1 MSGILF
7 NKNGIPEE
15 LKRLNNWVCWGKTGI
30 QDGKK
35 KMPWNPE
42 TGTAAK
48 AGVPDTWTS
57 FEKAAAAVD
66 RGQYAGVGFEFSP
79 ETGIAGIDFDHCRN
93 AKTGEIIP
101 EALEWLQQLGS
112 YTEVSQSG
120 TGFHVFIK
128 GKLSPGARNKF
139 QLSEWGV
146 GFDGTVDEH
155 GKPSVPGIEI
165 YNERRYFALTGNQ
178 FSNDNV
184 IVAAQEALDG
194 LFTYLSQL
202 YEKKSKQPRTVSS
215 QPALLPA
222 ASPALSDAEIVE
234 RAGRAKNGAIF
245 SQLYNGDISRYNGDH
260 SRADQALCN
269 ILAFYTRD
277 PAQIDAVFR
286 SSGLMRDKW
295 DELHGKETYGR
306 ITVNKAL
313 ERVMA
318 AGSSEKAFTPL
329 NWDGTPETDVA
340 ACELLPPTEFVESLS
355 REDLLNPDKVRPVFE
370 LPAEN
375 RAAYIAEIETRVKR
389 EKLWNPWQQLAKALK
404 TQQAEQLRA
413 EKAKSL
419 PAWAY
424 LDGFGAVRINEPDF
438 IQIFTG
444 RYTLVCE
451 NGIIYGMDGQIED
464 RDIRQLIQREIAGY
478 ITSDLAA
485 KTDKLLKALKNDRN
499 GTLPPPQLDRI
510 HLQNGTLML
519 KERVLKPEKEFARNR
534 LPVSYDPSAKCP
546 RWLKFLE
553 NLLEPDDIRTLQEF
567 IGYLLIPTNKAQV
580 SLFICGKGGEGKSIV
595 IKIVS
600 ALFGT
605 SCLPGKLKNIQER
618 FGLSGLE
625 GKLVFVDDDIT
636 SEAFRATDVLK
647 EVITANK
654 PVNIERKGVDSY
666 AGTVY
671 ARFLCCGN
679 NFASALYDNSDGFF
693 RRQMLLLTRPGSQV
707 ENPDRELADKLIEEL
722 PGILNWAL
730 DGLERLRWN
739 GWNFTVSARSRE
751 ALEEQRR
758 ESCNVISFM
767 ESDFVR
773 WGEDLQVFSK
783 DAYNAYVHWCDLN
796 CEDYVKQRTFTKY
809 LREHYK
815 GKAEYSENI
824 AIQKIRARGFRGFA
838 CPEKWTAAS
847 GDGFC
852 RG

>member
-1 MSGILF
+1 MF

-48 AGVPDTWTS
+48 AGVSDTWTS

-79 ETGIAGIDFDHCRN
+79 ETGITGIDFDHCMN
-93 AKTGEIIP
+93 PKTGEIIP
-101 EALEWLQQLGS
+101 ETLEWLQQLGS
-112 YTEVSQSG
+112 YTERSQSG
-120 TGFHVFIK
+120 TGFHVFVK
-128 GKLSPGARNKF
+128 GKLSPGVRNKF
-139 QLSEWGV
+139 QLPEWGV

-215 QPALLPA
+215 QPAPLPA

-245 SQLYNGDISRYNGDH
+245 SQLYNGDTSRYNGDH

-269 ILAFYTRD
+269 ILAYYTRD
-277 PAQIDAVFR
+277 PAQIDAIFR
-286 SSGLMRDKW
+286 CSGLMRDKW

-313 ERVMA
+313 ERVTA
-318 AGSSEKAFTPL
+318 HGSSEKAFTPL
-329 NWDGTPETDVA
+329 NWDGTPETDAA
-340 ACELLPPTEFVESLS
+340 ACELPPPGEFVESLS

-375 RAAYIAEIETRVKR
+375 RAAYIAEIEARVKR

-413 EKAKSL
+413 ERAKSL

-438 IQIFTG
+438 IESFTG

-534 LPVSYDPSAKCP
+534 LAVSYDPAAKCP
-546 RWLKFLE
+546 LWIKNLE
-553 NLLEPDDIRTLQEF
+553 RLLDPDDIRTLQEF
-567 IGYLLIPTNKAQV
+567 IGYLLIPTNKAQAA
-580 SLFICGKGGEGKSIV
+580 LFICGDGEEGKGAIPKMV
-595 IKIVS
+595 V
-600 ALFGT
+600 ALLGLT
-605 SCLPGKLKNIQER
+605 NLVMGKLDTVQDR
-618 FGLSGLE
+618 FGLAGLD
-625 GKLVFVDDDIT
+625 GKLAFIDDDLESASFHST
-636 SEAFRATDVLK
+636 GVLK
-647 EVITANK
+647 EIITADK
-654 PVNIERKGVDSY
+654 PVSIERKGKDRY
-666 AGTVY
+666 QATMY
-671 ARFLCCGN
+671 ARVLCCGN
-679 NFASALYDNSDGFF
+679 NFISALYDHSDGFF
-693 RRQMLLLTRPGSQV
+693 RRQLLIRVLPGTKIKRK
-707 ENPDRELADKLIEEL
+707 DRDTDMYDKLRQEL

-739 GWNFTVSARSRE
+739 GWNFTVSARSRKE
-751 ALEEQRR
+751 MEERRR

-773 WGEDLQVFSK
+773 WGEDEQVFSK
-783 DAYNAYVHWCDLN
+783 DAYNAYIHWCDLN
-796 CEDYVKQRTFTKY
+796 GEDFVKQRTFTKY
-809 LREHYK
+809 LREHYQ
-815 GKAEYSENI
+815 GKAEYSEHI

-838 CPEKWTAAS
+838 CVDKWTVTPGNGFYS
-847 GDGFC
+847 G
-852 RG
+852 

>member
-15 LKRLNNWVCWGKTGI
+15 LKRLRQWVCWQAVPDPARPDHPRKTPINPRTGKGA
-30 QDGKK
+30 
-35 KMPWNPE
+35 MSNN
-42 TGTAAK
+42 
-48 AGVPDTWTS
+48 PDTWTDYDTAFRES
-57 FEKAAAAVD
+57 IH
-66 RGQYAGVGFEFSP
+66 Y
-79 ETGIAGIDFDHCRN
+79 TGIGFMFAGGYFGVDIDNC
-93 AKTGEIIP
+93 E
-101 EALEWLQQLGS
+101 EAIEDYRLGGVDNIVAEFIGTLRS
-112 YTEVSQSG
+112 YAEYSQSG
-120 TGFHVFIK
+120 RGIHIICR
-128 GKLSPGARNKF
+128 GKLPPGGRRK
-139 QLSEWGV
+139 G
-146 GFDGTVDEH
+146 
-155 GKPSVPGIEI
+155 SVEMYDSG
-165 YNERRYFALTGNQ
+165 RFFVMTGNQ
-178 FSNDNV
+178 
-184 IVAAQEALDG
+184 AAEYTEIADCGERIKPLH
-194 LFTYLSQL
+194 
-202 YEKKSKQPRTVSS
+202 EKYIGGARPKANR
-215 QPALLPA
+215 LPA
-222 ASPALSDAEIVE
+222 PVLPVSLSDSEILE
-234 RAGRAKNGAIF
+234 KAGKAKAGAVF
-245 SQLYNGDISRYNGDH
+245 QALYNGEWEAYFGSQ
-260 SRADQALCN
+260 SEADLSLCN
-269 ILAFYTRD
+269 RLAYWTRKD
-277 PAQIDAVFR
+277 PEAIDRLFR

-313 ERVMA
+313 EWVTA

-773 WGEDLQVFSK
+773 WGEDLQATSEK
-783 DAYNAYVHWCDLN
+783 AYTSYTDWCRIN
-796 CEDYVKQRTFTKY
+796 GEDYVKQRTFVAY
-809 LREHYK
+809 LRQHYDDRVK
-815 GKAEYSENI
+815 YSNHV
-824 AIQKIRARGFRGFA
+824 KYRGHNVRGFIGFEA
-838 CPEKWTAAS
+838 V
-847 GDGFC
+847 DY
-852 RG
+852 R

>member
-79 ETGIAGIDFDHCRN
+79 ETGITGIDFDHCIDPV
-93 AKTGEIIP
+93 TGDVDP
-101 EALEWLQQLGS
+101 WVLSWVQRFDS
-112 YTEVSQSG
+112 YTEISQSG
-120 TGFHVFIK
+120 TGVHILVYGSLPEHK
-128 GKLSPGARNKF
+128 GIHSKKVELYDSG
-139 QLSEWGV
+139 
-146 GFDGTVDEH
+146 
-155 GKPSVPGIEI
+155 
-165 YNERRYFALTGNQ
+165 RYFALTGNTEDPR
-178 FSNDNV
+178 SLRDAGNV
-184 IVAAQEALDG
+184 IRDILSEIADEGMQAVKAADRA
-194 LFTYLSQL
+194 
-202 YEKKSKQPRTVSS
+202 RTVSS
-215 QPALLPA
+215 QPVPLPA
-222 ASPALSDAEIVE
+222 ASPALSDSEIVE

-245 SQLYNGDISRYNGDH
+245 SQLYNGDTSRYNDDH
-260 SRADQALCN
+260 SSADQALCN
-269 ILAFYTRD
+269 ILAYYTRD
-277 PAQIDAVFR
+277 PAQIDAIFR
-286 SSGLMRDKW
+286 CSGLMRDKW

-313 ERVMA
+313 ERVTA
-318 AGSSEKAFTPL
+318 HGSSEKAFTPL
-329 NWDGTPETDVA
+329 NWDGTSETDAA
-340 ACELLPPTEFVESLS
+340 ACELPPPGEFVESLS

-438 IQIFTG
+438 IRIFTG

-464 RDIRQLIQREIAGY
+464 RNIRQLIQREIAGY
-478 ITSDLAA
+478 ITSDLAP

-519 KERVLKPEKEFARNR
+519 KERVMREKEFARNR

-654 PVNIERKGVDSY
+654 PVHIERKGVDSY

-767 ESDFVR
+767 ESEFIR

-783 DAYNAYVHWCDLN
+783 DVYNAYVHWCDLN

-809 LREHYK
+809 LREHYR
-815 GKAEYSENI
+815 GKAEYSEHI
-824 AIQKIRARGFRGFA
+824 AIQKIRARGFRGFG
-838 CPEKWTAAS
+838 CVDKWTVS
-847 GDGFC
+847 PSDGFYI
-852 RG
+852 G

>member
-1 MSGILF
+1 MF

-15 LKRLNNWVCWGKTGI
+15 LKQLNNWVCWGKTGI

-79 ETGIAGIDFDHCRN
+79 ETGITGIDFDHCIDPV
-93 AKTGEIIP
+93 TGNVDP
-101 EALEWLQQLGS
+101 WVLSWVQRFDS
-112 YTEVSQSG
+112 YTEISQSG
-120 TGFHVFIK
+120 TGVHILVYGSLPEHK
-128 GKLSPGARNKF
+128 GIHSKKVELYDSG
-139 QLSEWGV
+139 
-146 GFDGTVDEH
+146 
-155 GKPSVPGIEI
+155 
-165 YNERRYFALTGNQ
+165 RYFALTGNADDPR
-178 FSNDNV
+178 SLRDAGKV
-184 IVAAQEALDG
+184 IRDILSEIAGEGMQAVKAADRA
-194 LFTYLSQL
+194 
-202 YEKKSKQPRTVSS
+202 RTVSS
-215 QPALLPA
+215 QPVPLRAE
-222 ASPALSDAEIVE
+222 SPALSDSEIVE

-245 SQLYNGDISRYNGDH
+245 SQLYNGDTSRYNGDH

-313 ERVMA
+313 ERVTDGVMSS
-318 AGSSEKAFTPL
+318 GSSEKAFTPL
-329 NWDGTPETDVA
+329 SQDGTPETDAA
-340 ACELLPPTEFVESLS
+340 ACELPPPAEFVESLS
-355 REDLLNPDKVRPVFE
+355 RGDLLNPDKVRPVFE
-370 LPAEN
+370 LPAEK
-375 RAAYIAEIETRVKR
+375 RVAYIAELEVRVKY

-413 EKAKSL
+413 ERAKSL

-438 IQIFTG
+438 IRIFTG

-464 RDIRQLIQREIAGY
+464 RNIRQLIQREIAGH
-478 ITSDLAA
+478 ITSDLAV

-519 KERVLKPEKEFARNR
+519 KERVLRVKEFARNR

-567 IGYLLIPTNKAQV
+567 IGYLLVPTNKAQV

-654 PVNIERKGVDSY
+654 PVNIERKGVDGYS
-666 AGTVY
+666 ATVY

-693 RRQMLLLTRPGSQV
+693 RRQMLMLTRPGSQV
-707 ENPDRELADKLIEEL
+707 ENPDRELADKLIKEL

-751 ALEEQRR
+751 ALDEQRR

-815 GKAEYSENI
+815 GKAEYSEHI
-824 AIQKIRARGFRGFA
+824 AIQNIRARGFRGFA
-838 CPEKWTAAS
+838 CVDKWTVS
-847 GDGFC
+847 PSNGFYI
-852 RG
+852 G

>member
-15 LKRLNNWVCWGKTGI
+15 LRRLPNWVCWGKTGI

-48 AGVPDTWTS
+48 AGVSDTWTS

-79 ETGIAGIDFDHCRN
+79 ETGITGIDFDHCIDPV
-93 AKTGEIIP
+93 TGDVDP
-101 EALEWLQQLGS
+101 WVLSWVQRFDS
-112 YTEVSQSG
+112 YTEISQSG
-120 TGFHVFIK
+120 TGVHILVYGSLPEHK
-128 GKLSPGARNKF
+128 GIHSKKVELYDSG
-139 QLSEWGV
+139 
-146 GFDGTVDEH
+146 
-155 GKPSVPGIEI
+155 
-165 YNERRYFALTGNQ
+165 RYFALTGNTEDPR
-178 FSNDNV
+178 SLRDAGNV
-184 IVAAQEALDG
+184 IRDILSEIADEGMQAVKAADRA
-194 LFTYLSQL
+194 
-202 YEKKSKQPRTVSS
+202 RTVSS
-215 QPALLPA
+215 QPA
-222 ASPALSDAEIVE
+222 ASPALSDAEIIE
-234 RAGRAKNGAIF
+234 RAGRAKNGALF
-245 SQLYNGDISRYNGDH
+245 SQLYNGDTSQYNGDH

-286 SSGLMRDKW
+286 CSGLMRDKW

-313 ERVMA
+313 ERVTA
-318 AGSSEKAFTPL
+318 HGSSEKAFTPL
-329 NWDGTPETDVA
+329 NWDGTPEMNVA
-340 ACELLPPTEFVESLS
+340 ACELPPPGEFVESLS

-375 RAAYIAEIETRVKR
+375 RAAYIAEIEARVKR

-438 IQIFTG
+438 IRIFTG

-534 LPVSYDPSAKCP
+534 LAVSYDPAAKCP
-546 RWLKFLE
+546 LWIKNLE
-553 NLLEPDDIRTLQEF
+553 RLLDPDDIRTLQEF
-567 IGYLLIPTNKAQV
+567 IGYLLIPTNKAQAA
-580 SLFICGKGGEGKSIV
+580 LFICGDGEEGKGAIP
-595 IKIVS
+595 KIVV
-600 ALFGT
+600 ALLGT
-605 SCLPGKLKNIQER
+605 TNLVMGKLDTVQDR
-618 FGLSGLE
+618 FGLAGLD
-625 GKLVFVDDDIT
+625 GKLAFIDDDLESASFHST
-636 SEAFRATDVLK
+636 GVLK
-647 EVITANK
+647 EIITADK
-654 PVNIERKGVDSY
+654 PVSIERKGKDRY
-666 AGTVY
+666 QATMY
-671 ARFLCCGN
+671 ARVLCCGN
-679 NFASALYDNSDGFF
+679 NFISALYDHSDGFF
-693 RRQMLLLTRPGSQV
+693 RRQLLIRVLPGTKIKRK
-707 ENPDRELADKLIEEL
+707 DRDTDMYDKLMQEL

-739 GWNFTVSARSRE
+739 SWNFTVSARSRE

-783 DAYNAYVHWCDLN
+783 DAYNAYVHWCTLN
-796 CEDYVKQRTFTKY
+796 CEDAVKQRTFTKY

-824 AIQKIRARGFRGFA
+824 AIQKIRARGFRGFG
-838 CPEKWTAAS
+838 CVDKWTVS
-847 GDGFC
+847 PSDGFYI
-852 RG
+852 G

>member
-15 LKRLNNWVCWGKTGI
+15 LKQLNNWVCWGKTGI

-79 ETGIAGIDFDHCRN
+79 ETGITGIDFDHCIDPV
-93 AKTGEIIP
+93 TGDVDP
-101 EALEWLQQLGS
+101 WVLSWVQRFDS
-112 YTEVSQSG
+112 YTEISQSG
-120 TGFHVFIK
+120 TGVHILVYGSLPEHK
-128 GKLSPGARNKF
+128 GIHSKKVELYDSG
-139 QLSEWGV
+139 
-146 GFDGTVDEH
+146 
-155 GKPSVPGIEI
+155 
-165 YNERRYFALTGNQ
+165 RYFALTGNTEDPRSIRYAGDAVRDILSEIAGEGMQ
-178 FSNDNV
+178 AV
-184 IVAAQEALDG
+184 KVADRARE
-194 LFTYLSQL
+194 T
-202 YEKKSKQPRTVSS
+202 SS
-215 QPALLPA
+215 QPAPLPG
-222 ASPALSDAEIVE
+222 ASPALSDSEIIE
-234 RAGRAKNGAIF
+234 RAARAKNGALF
-245 SQLYNGDISRYNGDH
+245 SQLYNGDTSPYNGDH

-306 ITVNKAL
+306 ITINKAL
-313 ERVMA
+313 KRVTDGVMA
-318 AGSSEKAFTPL
+318 SGSSEKAFTPL
-329 NWDGTPETDVA
+329 NWDGTPETDAA
-340 ACELLPPTEFVESLS
+340 ACELPLPAEFVAGLS

-375 RAAYIAEIETRVKR
+375 RAAYIAEIEARVKR
-389 EKLWNPWQQLAKALK
+389 EKLWNPWQQFAKVLK
-404 TQQAEQLRA
+404 IQQAEQLRA
-413 EKAKSL
+413 ERAKSL

-438 IQIFTG
+438 IRIFTG

-451 NGIIYGMDGQIED
+451 NGVIYGMDGQIED

-478 ITSDLAA
+478 ITSDIAA

-567 IGYLLIPTNKAQV
+567 IGYLLIPTNNAQV
-580 SLFICGKGGEGKSIV
+580 SLFICGNGGEGKSIV

-654 PVNIERKGVDSY
+654 PVHIERKGVDSY

-815 GKAEYSENI
+815 GKAEYSEHI

-838 CPEKWTAAS
+838 CLDKWTAVPGDSFYS
-847 GDGFC
+847 G
-852 RG
+852 

>member
-1 MSGILF
+1 MSGRVF

-79 ETGIAGIDFDHCRN
+79 ETGITGIDFDHCIDPV
-93 AKTGEIIP
+93 TGNVDP
-101 EALEWLQQLGS
+101 WVLSWVQRFDS
-112 YTEVSQSG
+112 YTEISQSG
-120 TGFHVFIK
+120 TGVHILVYGSLPEHK
-128 GKLSPGARNKF
+128 GIHSKKVELYDSG
-139 QLSEWGV
+139 
-146 GFDGTVDEH
+146 
-155 GKPSVPGIEI
+155 
-165 YNERRYFALTGNQ
+165 RYFALTGNADDPR
-178 FSNDNV
+178 SLRDAGKV
-184 IVAAQEALDG
+184 IRDILSEIAGEGMQAVKAADRA
-194 LFTYLSQL
+194 
-202 YEKKSKQPRTVSS
+202 RTVSS
-215 QPALLPA
+215 QPVPLRAE
-222 ASPALSDAEIVE
+222 SPALSDSEIVE

-245 SQLYNGDISRYNGDH
+245 SQLYNGDTSRYNGDH

-313 ERVMA
+313 ERVTDGVMSS
-318 AGSSEKAFTPL
+318 GSSEKAFTPL
-329 NWDGTPETDVA
+329 SQDGTPETDAA
-340 ACELLPPTEFVESLS
+340 ACELPPPAEFVESLS
-355 REDLLNPDKVRPVFE
+355 RGDLLNPDKVRPVFE
-370 LPAEN
+370 LPAEK
-375 RAAYIAEIETRVKR
+375 RVAYIAELEVRVKY

-413 EKAKSL
+413 ERAKSL

-438 IQIFTG
+438 IRIFTG

-464 RDIRQLIQREIAGY
+464 RNIRQLIQREIAGH
-478 ITSDLAA
+478 ITSDLAV

-534 LPVSYDPSAKCP
+534 LRVCYDPAAKCP
-546 RWLKFLE
+546 LWIKNLE
-553 NLLEPDDIRTLQEF
+553 RLLDPDDIRTLQEF
-567 IGYLLIPTNKAQV
+567 IGYLLIPTNKAQAA
-580 SLFICGKGGEGKSIV
+580 LFICGDGEEGKGAIP
-595 IKIVS
+595 KIVV
-600 ALFGT
+600 ALLGT
-605 SCLPGKLKNIQER
+605 TNLVMGKLDSVQDR
-618 FGLSGLE
+618 FGLAGLD
-625 GKLVFVDDDIT
+625 GKLAFIDDELET
-636 SEAFRATDVLK
+636 ASFRSTGVLK
-647 EVITANK
+647 EIITADK
-654 PVNIERKGVDSY
+654 PVSIERKGKDRY
-666 AGTVY
+666 QATMY
-671 ARFLCCGN
+671 ARVLCCGN
-679 NFASALYDNSDGFF
+679 NFISALYDHSDGFF
-693 RRQMLLLTRPGSQV
+693 RRQLLIRVLPGTKIKR
-707 ENPDRELADKLIEEL
+707 EDRDTDMYDKLMQEL

-739 GWNFTVSARSRE
+739 SWNFTVSARSRE

-783 DAYNAYVHWCDLN
+783 DAYNAYVHWCTLN
-796 CEDYVKQRTFTKY
+796 CEDAVKQRTFTKY

-815 GKAEYSENI
+815 GKAEYSEHI
-824 AIQKIRARGFRGFA
+824 AIQNIRARGFRGFA
-838 CPEKWTAAS
+838 CVDKWTVS
-847 GDGFC
+847 PSDGFYI
-852 RG
+852 G